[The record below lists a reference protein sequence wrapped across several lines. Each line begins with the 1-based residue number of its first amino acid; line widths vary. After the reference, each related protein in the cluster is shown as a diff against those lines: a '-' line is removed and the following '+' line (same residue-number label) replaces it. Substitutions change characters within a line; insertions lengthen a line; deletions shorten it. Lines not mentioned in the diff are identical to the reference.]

1 MHQLDRVSPPNIP
14 HILID
19 LILSDLVES
28 YIRSLCLI
36 TPVTHL
42 LLAKYRPSTPGSKKV
57 CLPPSFIS
65 QSSWSSN
72 LVTSTDIEMHTTV
85 LVQQTNA
92 PWGLA
97 RLSSG
102 ATPLANKDPNALSFQ
117 YTFDDSAGS
126 GTDAFILDMGCRVSH
141 QEFGGR
147 ASCFPSTQPCADSN
161 GHEYHTTLTISTNC
175 INIQHPFL
183 LCCSL
188 LSFQMA
194 PMSLAQSEVGSLVSQ
209 RMPPSIASRS

>member
-1 MHQLDRVSPPNIP
+1 MFLTVS
-14 HILID
+14 
-19 LILSDLVES
+19 LVHS
-28 YIRSLCLI
+28 QPMLL
-36 TPVTHL
+36 TPSSSNL
-42 LLAKYRPSTPGSKKV
+42 KWPGLKKV
-57 CLPPSFIS
+57 CLPLSFIS

-85 LVQQTNA
+85 LVQQTNT

-97 RLSSG
+97 HLLSG

-117 YTFDDSAGS
+117 YTFDDSAGG
-126 GTDAFILDMGCRVSH
+126 GTDAFILDTGCRVTH
-141 QEFGGR
+141 QEFRGC

-161 GHEYHTTLTISTNC
+161 GHEYHTMLTISTNH
-175 INIQHPFL
+175 INTQHPFP

-194 PMSLAQSEVGSLVSQ
+194 PGTIRGRVSALQ
-209 RMPPSIASRS
+209 RTPPSIASRS